1 VGSRIISTAPCR
13 IRRSPALVDVQIHS
27 CGVSMRAGYAERM
40 NLTLI
45 EAFSAVMKTGSTT
58 AAAELMRV
66 SQPAISRSL
75 KRLEDTTKL

>member
-1 VGSRIISTAPCR
+1 MV
-13 IRRSPALVDVQIHS
+13 
-27 CGVSMRAGYAERM
+27 M

-66 SQPAISRSL
+66 SQPAISRELNQIFDHAERIARELIARAGVRLAGLL
-75 KRLEDTTKL
+75 KRALGDRAVAPGAQGWP